1 MKKGFLSFFLFTAFA
16 LALCPSC
23 KDDETAEW
31 KNVAFSVASNLA
43 PENGTIPYEGSTVVF
58 TVTTDGKWTYAID
71 QSKTDWFTHPTV
83 DGMTLAILIPENTVS
98 RERSGV
104 VRFISVSDPT
114 LVEEFTI
121 TQEPGPVPPEA
132 PKADLLDVVF
142 HADGTAED
150 VSPLKNE
157 VLSYPGT
164 ALTCYYHDVYKRIV
178 TNYTHTPGAGFPQGF
193 LLPGGLLHERDV
205 QAGSGRR
212 PHAGGRPAFEPQRR
226 HEGVQA
232 LLGA

>member
-164 ALTCYYHDVYKRIV
+164 ALTLAHTAPTPVCMVVHCDCELTAVEDRRLHFTARVYDDVTEIAAA
-178 TNYTHTPGAGFPQGF
+178 T
-193 LLPGGLLHERDV
+193 HERYIVDNERFTRKANSKLTA
-205 QAGSGRR
+205 QS
-212 PHAGGRPAFEPQRR
+212 
-226 HEGVQA
+226 
-232 LLGA
+232 

>member
-178 TNYTHTPGAGFPQGF
+178 TNYTHTPGQGSRKDSYYRVDYYTNETF
-193 LLPGGLLHERDV
+193 KQGLDLSLIHI
-205 QAGSGRR
+205 
-212 PHAGGRPAFEPQRR
+212 
-226 HEGVQA
+226 
-232 LLGA
+232 

>member
-58 TVTTDGKWTYAID
+58 TVTTAGKWTYAID

-178 TNYTHTPGAGFPQGF
+178 TNCAPVKAI
-193 LLPGGLLHERDV
+193 
-205 QAGSGRR
+205 
-212 PHAGGRPAFEPQRR
+212 
-226 HEGVQA
+226 
-232 LLGA
+232 

>member
-71 QSKTDWFTHPTV
+71 QSKPDWFTHPTV

-142 HADGTAED
+142 HADGAD
-150 VSPLKNE
+150 LLLPRRLQAHRDQ
-157 VLSYPGT
+157 LH
-164 ALTCYYHDVYKRIV
+164 AH
-178 TNYTHTPGAGFPQGF
+178 PGAGFPQGF